1 MDLRQ
6 DFAARVSAAEQELP
20 GPELLPQWLA
30 RACAE
35 LLPVDGAGLS
45 VYFSADRRLPL
56 GGSDADADT
65 AERLQ
70 FTVGEGPCLTSHSTL
85 EPVLADEDEL
95 RRRWPA
101 FHDALVSHTPIR
113 GVISLPL
120 HGGLQD
126 LGALDLYLQPPST
139 VRDLGLADALT
150 VTTALSDCFA
160 AAMDEEPRT
169 EYGPSWLDA
178 PSAGRRALVWQA
190 IGFVSTGLDL
200 QSTDALA
207 VLRAHA
213 YGHDRELDDVAE
225 SVLERRLSLAE
236 LSAEG
241 AEAGG

>member
-6 DFAARVSAAEQELP
+6 EFAAHVVAAERDLP
-20 GPELLPQWLA
+20 GPELLPARLA

-45 VYFSADRRLPL
+45 VFFSADRRLPL
-56 GGSDADADT
+56 GGSDPVADT

-70 FTVGEGPCLTSHSTL
+70 FTVGEGPCLTAHSTGQ
-85 EPVLADEDEL
+85 PVVADEDEL
-95 RRRWPA
+95 RVRWPA
-101 FHDALVSHTPIR
+101 FHDALVSRTPIR
-113 GVISLPL
+113 GIISLPL

-126 LGALDLYLQPPST
+126 IGALDLYLQPPGD

-150 VTTALSDCFA
+150 VMTALSDCFA

-169 EYGPSWLDA
+169 ESGPPWLDA
-178 PSAGRRALVWQA
+178 PAAGRRALVWQA
-190 IGFVSTGLDL
+190 VGFVSTGLEL
-200 QSTDALA
+200 LSTDALA

-213 YGHDRELDDVAE
+213 YAHDRELDDVAE

-236 LSAEG
+236 LSQA
-241 AEAGG
+241 AGTS